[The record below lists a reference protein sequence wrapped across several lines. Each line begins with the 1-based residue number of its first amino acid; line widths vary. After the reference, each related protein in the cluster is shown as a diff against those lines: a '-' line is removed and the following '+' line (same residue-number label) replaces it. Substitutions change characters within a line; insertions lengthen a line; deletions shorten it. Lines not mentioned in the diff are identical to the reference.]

1 MLNNLKSQAQD
12 LEKKLAAAT
21 ARGDAKAMQQLQRQ
35 INSVNALMRQ
45 MQSQTQGVAEVMARL
60 DRATPKELKATLT
73 MLRKQLDNIPRGS
86 AVWRDHVRMIQ
97 RVQAELS
104 RVNAEM
110 AQSQS
115 WVNRLRSGFDKWA
128 NVAMAA
134 AASVAGIVA
143 AVRMSVVKYAD
154 MEQEEANV
162 RKYTGMTV
170 EETRKMNEAFKQ
182 YDTRTARVELNKL
195 AQEAGRLGKASRETV
210 EEYVRAAYQINVALQ
225 DLGEGATLTMSKLT
239 DIFGDEKRLGTEKAL
254 LSVGST
260 LNELSMSCSASA
272 NYIANWTSRLGGVGA
287 QARLTV
293 QQIMSYAAVLDSK
306 NQPLEASATAVA
318 QVITRLYQQSGKY
331 AKVAGLEA
339 KSFAKLLRDDVN
351 SAFLLFLD
359 TLNKSGGMDKL
370 APMFKDMGE
379 TGSRA
384 VAALST
390 LANNVQEVKEKQIL
404 ANKAFDEAIS
414 VTKEF
419 NIQNNTVQAGLEKA
433 KKNFTEVAIALG
445 ERLQPV
451 VRFTITSTS
460 ALVKVLMLL
469 VDFAINYRREIIVTA
484 SAVTAYSVAV
494 KAAAIATKAK
504 AAASVTARM
513 ALAAWRSMVL
523 LSSAATAL
531 MTGNV
536 VKASA
541 AMKLFRSS
549 IAFSGVGLAAAAA
562 VAAISVAVIKL
573 TEKLNDFE
581 AKVQKV
587 VRSSK
592 QWTVESVK
600 ERIALDRLFGTLES
614 AKKGTEAYEKARQSL
629 ISQYGQYLGGLVNE
643 QGEIINLAS
652 AYNVLTK
659 AIARMARQKA
669 LANATQ
675 QVEDEYVRQSAD
687 DLKLLETSLK
697 SYGATDKQVA
707 TVMAAAAESVS
718 TGTAVSGTAANI
730 VKSLST
736 ANPTLDNKKG
746 KQLNAA
752 QILAAKWGIS
762 FANVDSPEVILSRV
776 MDNYRVKS
784 KEVARI
790 NAIGKAEQGKYTQQ
804 QLEDY
809 LSSLD
814 KTIAVGGGRVSVP
827 EEFLPERKYT
837 NVIPLVVAG
846 GKENEYQADQ
856 KKRLAEE
863 QNSGRYLTTEQAV
876 AAKEAVMVELRV
888 SGFMPIAKSSSE
900 NPEFTVTDNDDADS
914 GLTEAEKEQAAKEA
928 KAAAI
933 KAKKEF
939 KAELDAVKADMLNRE
954 AELIALRSVGE
965 IDYLSLMKQ
974 RRENE
979 ISYLNKSLE
988 VYERYGIADDDDA
1001 ANLRRKKAEKEAEYA
1016 DKILLLSRETL
1027 EAQYKDKELSLTR
1040 EFELLE
1046 TPSFQRRRQLEEE
1059 LFELKVAKL
1068 NDLMA
1073 LYDKGSK
1080 EYADLQKQLV
1090 DADNEYIFNRRKKLA
1105 EKVRELSRE
1114 YDKLSAEDKFKAES
1128 DVMSYL
1134 VKQGEI
1140 SQVQFDT
1147 WLSKAKDNYKKQL
1160 PGNTDLSAVQKAQ
1173 KEFDKEK
1180 KLLDDALSAGMIDSK
1195 EYEKR
1200 LAVLKSN
1207 LSAALIEPAK
1217 ECGAEWSKQFM
1228 SMFDAWQRFADAVKS
1243 GNGDM
1248 CSALSGAVSMTA
1260 ALIASV
1266 SQSVTELTSANMQI
1280 QIDSITKRYNREIE
1294 LAQGNKYLTARLEQ
1308 EKADEIAAMKSEASE
1323 KQFKMQLFATLAQT
1337 AANAVAA
1344 YGAALQVGGM
1354 AGLILAPIA
1363 AGLAVAQGAVQIAVL
1378 EKQKQAAA
1386 ASGYRKG
1393 GFTPSGNP
1401 DDIVGVVH
1409 AGEWVAPA
1417 DLVNDPV
1424 ARPLINALE
1433 WARANN
1439 SMAALP
1445 MGVAS
1450 DVASAQLAFARL
1462 GLQGRTA
1469 EHGTSVM
1476 WSSERENTG
1485 TARLMKV
1492 LDRLS
1497 DRLDEPFLT
1506 VNTVSGKHGIKQA
1519 EDKYNRIISNKSR
1532 YKNRNSA

>member
-1 MLNNLKSQAQD
+1 MLNNLKAQAQD

-21 ARGDAKAMQQLQRQ
+21 TRGDAKAMRELQRQ
-35 INSVNALMRQ
+35 INGVNALMRQ
-45 MQSQTQGVAEVMARL
+45 MQSQTQGVADVMGRL

-73 MLRKQLDNIPRGS
+73 MLRKQLNNIPRGT
-86 AVWRDHVRMIQ
+86 AVWREHVQMIQ

-115 WVNRLRSGFDKWA
+115 WVNRIRSGFDKWA
-128 NVAMAA
+128 NVAMTA

-143 AVRMSVVKYAD
+143 ATRMSVVKYAD

-182 YDTRTARVELNKL
+182 YDTRTAREELNKL
-195 AQEAGRLGKASRETV
+195 AQEAGRLGKSSRQTV
-210 EEYVRAAYQINVALQ
+210 EEYVRAAYQINVALH

-260 LNELSMSCSASA
+260 LNELSMSCSAST
-272 NYIANWTSRLGGVGA
+272 NYIAQWTSRMGGVGA

-293 QQIMSYAAVLDSK
+293 QQLMAYAAVLDSK

-318 QVITRLYQQSGKY
+318 QVITRLYQESRKY
-331 AKVAGLEA
+331 ARVAGLEA
-339 KSFAKLLRDDVN
+339 KSFAKLLREDVN

-390 LANNVQEVKEKQIL
+390 LANNVQEIKDKQVL

-433 KKNFTEVAIALG
+433 KKSFAEVAIALG
-445 ERLQPV
+445 EKLQPV
-451 VRFTITSTS
+451 MRFTITSTS
-460 ALVKVLMLL
+460 ALVKVMMMV

-484 SAVTAYSVAV
+484 SAVAGYTVAV

-504 AAASVTARM
+504 AVASVAARV
-513 ALAAWRSMVL
+513 ALAAWRGMVL

-536 VKASA
+536 LKASA
-541 AMKLFRSS
+541 AMRLFRSS

-573 TEKLNDFE
+573 VERLNDFE
-581 AKVQKV
+581 ARVQKV

-592 QWTVESVK
+592 LWTEESVK
-600 ERIALDRLFGTLES
+600 ERLALDKLFGTLEG

-675 QVEDEYVRQSAD
+675 QIEDEYVQHSAD
-687 DLKLLETSLK
+687 NLKLLETAMK
-697 SYGATDKQVA
+697 SYGATEKQVA
-707 TVMAAAAESVS
+707 IVLAAAAESVS
-718 TGTAVSGTAANI
+718 TGRPLSGTADL
-730 VKSLST
+730 VKSLS
-736 ANPTLDNKKG
+736 AGKPTLDNKKG
-746 KQLNAA
+746 KALNGG
-752 QILAAKWGIS
+752 QILAAKLGIS
-762 FANVDSPEVILSRV
+762 FANVDSPEVIMSRILA
-776 MDNYRVKS
+776 NYGVKD
-784 KEVARI
+784 KEVTRI

-804 QLEDY
+804 QLEGY
-809 LSSLD
+809 LASID
-814 KTIAVGGGRVSVP
+814 KTIASGGGRVKLP
-827 EEFLPERKYT
+827 EEFLPERKFT
-837 NVIPLVVAG
+837 HVIPLVVAQG
-846 GKENEYQADQ
+846 MEKEYKAHKQQ
-856 KKRLAEE
+856 RLAQE
-863 QNSGRYLTTEQAV
+863 QEAGRYLTTEQAEAV
-876 AAKEAVMVELRV
+876 KEAIIIEMRV
-888 SGFMPIAKSSSE
+888 NGFMPIVKESPD
-900 NPEFTVTDNDDADS
+900 NTEFKVTDNDDS
-914 GLTEAEKEQAAKEA
+914 PLTKEERIQAAKEA
-928 KAAAI
+928 RAAAI

-939 KAELDAVKADMLNRE
+939 KEELESVKADMLDRE
-954 AELIALRSVGE
+954 AELIAMRSVGE
-965 IDYLSLMKQ
+965 IDYLSLMQQ
-974 RRENE
+974 RKENE
-979 ISYLNKSLE
+979 ISYFNKALE
-988 VYERYGIADDDDA
+988 VYDRYGIADDQDA
-1001 ANLRRKKAEKEAEYA
+1001 ASLRMKKAEKEAAYTNQ
-1016 DKILLLSRETL
+1016 ILSLSREAI
-1027 EAQYKDKELSLTR
+1027 EAQYKDKELSITR
-1040 EFELLE
+1040 EFELIE
-1046 TPSFQRRRQLEEE
+1046 KPSFQRRRRLEEE
-1059 LFELKVAKL
+1059 LFELKVSKL
-1068 NDLMA
+1068 NDLME

-1080 EYADLQKQLV
+1080 EYADLQKQLI
-1090 DADNEYIFNRRKKLA
+1090 DADNEYIFNRRKDLA

-1114 YDKLSAEDKFKAES
+1114 YDRLAAEDKLKAEK

-1134 VKQGEI
+1134 LKQGEI
-1140 SQVQFDT
+1140 SQTQFDE
-1147 WLSKAKDNYKKQL
+1147 WLSKAKENYKKQL
-1160 PGNTDLSAVQKAQ
+1160 PGAMESVAQKAQ
-1173 KEFDKEK
+1173 KEFEQEK
-1180 KLLDDALSAGMIDSK
+1180 KLLDEALSAGMISSE
-1195 EYEKR
+1195 EYEMR
-1200 LAVLKSN
+1200 LAVIKSN
-1207 LSAALIEPAK
+1207 LSAALIEPTK
-1217 ECGAEWSKQFM
+1217 EVGSEWSKQFM
-1228 SMFDAWQRFADAVKS
+1228 SMLDAWQRFSEAVKS
-1243 GNGDM
+1243 GNGDL
-1248 CSALSGAVSMTA
+1248 CSTLSGAVSMTA

-1280 QIDSITKRYNREIE
+1280 QMESINKRYDREIE

-1308 EKADEIAAMKSEASE
+1308 EKADEIAAMKSEAAE
-1323 KQFKMQLFATLAQT
+1323 KQFKMQLFTTLAQT

-1363 AGLAVAQGAVQIAVL
+1363 AGLAAAQGAVQIAVL
-1378 EKQKQAAA
+1378 EKQRQAAA
-1386 ASGYRKG
+1386 ASGYKKG
-1393 GFTPSGNP
+1393 GFTPAGKP
-1401 DDIVGVVH
+1401 DDVVGVVH

-1417 DLVNDPV
+1417 ELVNNPV

-1439 SMAALP
+1439 SMASLP
-1445 MGVAS
+1445 VGVAS
-1450 DVASAQLAFARL
+1450 EVASAQLAFARL
-1462 GLQGRTA
+1462 GMQGMRVG
-1469 EHGTSVM
+1469 HGGSVM
-1476 WSSERENTG
+1476 RSERENMG
-1485 TARLMKV
+1485 ALPLIRV
-1492 LDRLS
+1492 LDKLS
-1497 DRLDEPFLT
+1497 ERLDEPFVT
-1506 VNTVSGKHGIKQA
+1506 VNTIAGKHGIKRA
-1519 EDKYNRIISNKSR
+1519 WDKYDRIILNKSR
-1532 YKNRNSA
+1532 NKNRNSA